1 MSAIE
6 RVLKDD
12 KLAVPPFAPPF
23 LKAGPLVIAQTSLI
37 LQFLGQRH
45 GLAPKGEAESFAV
58 QQIQLTIADMVVE
71 AHDVHHTRSARRST
85 TKIKRTSRVSRAEI
99 FIGQRLTKFL
109 PYFESIL
116 ARNSA
121 GKGEYL
127 VGSDVTY
134 ADLLDVPARRRFA
147 LRLPTRDEAPSAEDP
162 EALGSSPIAW
172 PHVPHRE
179 LPRFQA
185 TNALQP
191 VRSLQALPGARSRT
205 FGIPEFHALRSRFF
219 RPPVI
224 RSERLLLRPWDPN
237 DADAVYAYA
246 SDPEVAR
253 YMSWHRHESVADAHF
268 FLNEIV
274 AEGYEKGWYSYAL
287 CSPSTFPRSRSAG

>member
-1 MSAIE
+1 MAEPVRYELYYWSEIPGRGEFVRLALEEAGADYVDIGRLPEEKGGGVSAIE

-71 AHDVHHTRSARRST
+71 AHDVHHPLGAALYYEDQKDESL
-85 TKIKRTSRVSRAEI
+85 SRAEI

-134 ADLLDVPARRRFA
+134 ADLSMFQLVGG
-147 LRLPTRDEAPSAEDP
+147 LR
-162 EALGSSPIAW
+162 
-172 PHVPHRE
+172 
-179 LPRFQA
+179 
-185 TNALQP
+185 
-191 VRSLQALPGARSRT
+191 
-205 FGIPEFHALRSRFF
+205 
-219 RPPVI
+219 
-224 RSERLLLRPWDPN
+224 
-237 DADAVYAYA
+237 YA
-246 SDPEVAR
+246 
-253 YMSWHRHESVADAHF
+253 
-268 FLNEIV
+268 
-274 AEGYEKGWYSYAL
+274 
-287 CSPSTFPRSRSAG
+287 FPRAMKRLAPKIPKLSALADRVASRPRIASYLASKRRMPFNQYGLFRHYPELDPDV